1 MSSKT
6 CPKCGRAYPD
16 EAQICE
22 DCDEA
27 LVAVEESAP
36 VRAGELVHLTTV
48 VGLAEAMILT
58 NVLVAEGIRA
68 LTEDL
73 TLLTLNITMGE
84 VAAGAGGVRVLVN
97 SEDAEAALAILESHR
112 RGELAL
118 SDEDDEPGPEIT

>member
-1 MSSKT
+1 MMSSKT

-27 LVAVEESAP
+27 LVAVEESTP
-36 VRAGELVHLTTV
+36 VQAGELVHLTTV
-48 VGLAEAMILT
+48 ADIAEAMILT

-73 TLLTLNITMGE
+73 TLLSIAMGRTGTM
-84 VAAGAGGVRVLVN
+84 AGGVRVLIN

>member
-6 CPKCGRAYPD
+6 CPKCGRIYPV
-16 EAQICE
+16 EARMCE

-36 VRAGELVHLTTV
+36 VRVGELVHLTTV
-48 VGLAEAMILT
+48 ADLAEAMILT

-73 TLLTLNITMGE
+73 TLLNMAMGRT
-84 VAAGAGGVRVLVN
+84 GTIAGGVRVLVN
-97 SEDAEAALAILESHR
+97 SEDADAALEILESQR

>member
-27 LVAVEESAP
+27 LVAVEESPP
-36 VRAGELVHLTTV
+36 VRVGELVHLTTV
-48 VGLAEAMILT
+48 ADLAEAMILT
-58 NVLVAEGIRA
+58 NVLVAEGIEA

-73 TLLTLNITMGE
+73 TLLNMALGRITGTI
-84 VAAGAGGVRVLVN
+84 AGGVRVLVN
-97 SEDAEAALAILESHR
+97 SEDAEAALEILESHR

-118 SDEDDEPGPEIT
+118 NNEDDGG